1 MQTENSS
8 LSISLFTSQVDLT
21 ELSRGCLDER
31 SRREV
36 SGAASYLG
44 DPNLASRFCPAW
56 CFVDLDGENHNARRT
71 AASNSRQRTHDQNR
85 CCICPHNPT
94 AGLDLD
100 RSSGALG
107 TRKTGSRIRQS
118 ANTRG
123 ADPVIRP
130 SRVMSSAS
138 NVLVRPDAQRAFC
151 PPALDEKYRALA
163 GTFPVSIQ

>member
-71 AASNSRQRTHDQNR
+71 
-85 CCICPHNPT
+85 IVPT
-94 AGLDLD
+94 LD
-100 RSSGALG
+100 RKLTTNIVAAYVRRNQIGAADQLLVLIS
-107 TRKTGSRIRQS
+107 TVHQVLAHLRKSK
-118 ANTRG
+118 AK
-123 ADPVIRP
+123 
-130 SRVMSSAS
+130 
-138 NVLVRPDAQRAFC
+138 AFHKQ
-151 PPALDEKYRALA
+151 AA
-163 GTFPVSIQ
+163 V